1 MINIDN
7 VIEIFSEEKF
17 QETLIKKS
25 RDIEK
30 LLIEF
35 IEKSPKK
42 ISKNLN
48 FRIKNK
54 YSLKEKLQRKNYMET
69 WGMKDKDKSQ
79 IQGIICEKLPD
90 LFGYRINCY
99 FKEDEKI
106 IFQELISFLKD
117 KCIKV
122 EENPNL
128 KQKNGHEIH
137 KISCKYIEIN
147 NVFSFEVQVNSLMH
161 DTWGEVEHSI
171 IYKNKNYDSRQRL
184 KKDIIE
190 GIYTILKGAD
200 KQLQK
205 IYTTKFNKEDI
216 IFELFSILSTSD
228 DNEEILGIHYSNFFK
243 LNIWIKGF
251 TELIEEFIGKTLL
264 GEEFIK
270 KQIIIDKFDL
280 SIYTSQIDKFLF
292 DEVCKIAKKIYD
304 FEDND
309 MFLRYIISNIVN
321 NPEFDPEFDSESDF
335 EFDFEFDSEFDSE
348 FDFEFDFEFDDETEK
363 YKENNSTNAVLDVL
377 KSIMK
382 EEI

>member
-1 MINIDN
+1 
-7 VIEIFSEEKF
+7 
-17 QETLIKKS
+17 
-25 RDIEK
+25 
-30 LLIEF
+30 
-35 IEKSPKK
+35 
-42 ISKNLN
+42 
-48 FRIKNK
+48 
-54 YSLKEKLQRKNYMET
+54 
-69 WGMKDKDKSQ
+69 MKDKDESQ

-117 KCIKV
+117 KDVEV

-137 KISCKYIEIN
+137 KISCKYKEIN
-147 NVFSFEVQVNSLMH
+147 NVFSFEVQVKSLMH

-190 GIYTILKGAD
+190 GIYTILEGAD

-205 IYTTKFNKEDI
+205 IYTTKFNKKDI
-216 IFELFSILSTSD
+216 IFELFSILTTSD
-228 DNEEILGIHYSNFFK
+228 DNEEILGIHYSNFFE
-243 LNIWIKGF
+243 LNIYIEGF
-251 TELIEEFIGKTLL
+251 TKLIEEFIGKTLL

-270 KQIIIDKFDL
+270 KQINIDEFDL
-280 SIYTSQIDKFLF
+280 SKYKSQIDKFRF
-292 DEVCKIAKKIYD
+292 NEVCEIAKKIYD
-304 FEDND
+304 FKDND
-309 MFLRYIISNIVN
+309 MFLMYIIDNIQSKIFN
-321 NPEFDPEFDSESDF
+321 
-335 EFDFEFDSEFDSE
+335 DSEFDSE
-348 FDFEFDFEFDDETEK
+348 FDDEFDDETEK
-363 YKENNSTNAVLDVL
+363 CKENNSTEVVLHVL